1 MKKTK
6 SFMMLLLACV
16 LCLGVAGCTSRD
28 EDDDNETYHTRDYII
43 GIGKWNTD
51 RVKKADGNWTDFPF
65 GEGKSFTIEFF
76 DKKNDNGARIFKS
89 WENINHTDPKQ
100 SADEYEG
107 SYTVNGK
114 TVICTVDG
122 KQHLRMFITSMENRE
137 LGATVTFYKQNVT
150 FDAIMTRSW

>member
-1 MKKTK
+1 
-6 SFMMLLLACV
+6 MMLLLACV

-76 DKKNDNGARIFKS
+76 DKKTTMGRASSSHGRTSTIQILNSLPMSMKAATPS
-89 WENINHTDPKQ
+89 MAKQ
-100 SADEYEG
+100 SF
-107 SYTVNGK
+107 V
-114 TVICTVDG
+114 
-122 KQHLRMFITSMENRE
+122 L
-137 LGATVTFYKQNVT
+137 
-150 FDAIMTRSW
+150 